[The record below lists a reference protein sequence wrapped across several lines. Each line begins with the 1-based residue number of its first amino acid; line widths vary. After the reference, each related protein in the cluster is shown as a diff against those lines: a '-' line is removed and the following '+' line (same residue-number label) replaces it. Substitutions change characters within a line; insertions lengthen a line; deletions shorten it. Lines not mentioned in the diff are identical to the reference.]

1 MWYENENLTLVKEI
15 KREVAISCSFWLSVI
30 LYLTFLT

>member
-15 KREVAISCSFWLSVI
+15 KREVAISGSFWLSVI